1 MAAKRTAE
9 SIAAELTV
17 PERILLFCL
26 ASDTDWQKAG
36 VTHATAQHMMVRGLI
51 ERDQAA
57 SRFVLTAQGRAVLS
71 ALLGR
76 FYLDNLSQRDLNN

>member
-1 MAAKRTAE
+1 MERLTMAKRPTAE

-36 VTHATAQHMMVRGLI
+36 VTHATAQHMMVRDLI
-51 ERDQAA
+51 ERGQAA
-57 SRFVLTAQGRAVLS
+57 SRFVLTERGRAVLT
-71 ALLGR
+71 ALIDRSGSKK
-76 FYLDNLSQRDLNN
+76 NPA